1 MKLFTKYNI
10 PDNAGF
16 VNVELAKDNTVWID
30 PMMMHM
36 DKSEMGKRCCLIVQQ
51 YFSHL
56 LKLAINND
64 YKMGYL
70 YTKNFSEINET
81 RLGYSRNKPNGLSG
95 GEHLGNKIFDLIKDS
110 NAIKTGMIGDIFDAE
125 VMIEKLGVD
134 KLSDFISN
142 LILEEL
148 VLYTQEECMKYNIP
162 LQDVLL
168 KRKYWSYSN
177 HKWVSNQI
185 LKLPFDFESNMAII
199 FIPKSFCEN
208 KSIYSYQKFYNKG
221 MIPFLGK
228 EAVSNRIRGLIRIL
242 KDKSIKPYYKMI
254 KKQNP
259 CNRDNVS
266 KFISNHTDVYKEY
279 KDKQLKYSNYQNY
292 KN

>member
-81 RLGYSRNKPNGLSG
+81 RLGYSKNKPNGLSG

-110 NAIKTGMIGDIFDAE
+110 SAIKTGMIGDIFDAE

-148 VLYTQEECMKYNIP
+148 VLYTQEECMKS
-162 LQDVLL
+162 LT
-168 KRKYWSYSN
+168 RC
-177 HKWVSNQI
+177 
-185 LKLPFDFESNMAII
+185 FA
-199 FIPKSFCEN
+199 
-208 KSIYSYQKFYNKG
+208 
-221 MIPFLGK
+221 
-228 EAVSNRIRGLIRIL
+228 
-242 KDKSIKPYYKMI
+242 
-254 KKQNP
+254 
-259 CNRDNVS
+259 
-266 KFISNHTDVYKEY
+266 
-279 KDKQLKYSNYQNY
+279 
-292 KN
+292 